1 MKLIKCKE
9 ENGDIRMFNP
19 HYVKEVKMVK
29 SDLNDDFCIA
39 LILDRPMSE
48 SNVYTMLF
56 HNEEEATRKL
66 NYVRECMES
75 I

>member
-9 ENGDIRMFNP
+9 ENGDIHMFNP
-19 HYVKEVKMVK
+19 HYVKEVRMVK
-29 SDLNDDFCIA
+29 SDYENDFCIV
-39 LILDRPMSE
+39 LLLDRQSSE
-48 SNVYTMLF
+48 TSVYTMLF

>member
-19 HYVKEVKMVK
+19 HYVKEVRMVK
-29 SDLNDDFCIA
+29 SDYENDFCIV
-39 LILDRPMSE
+39 LLLDRQSSE
-48 SNVYTMLF
+48 TSVYTMLF